1 MYTKITVGY
10 DGSDRALRGVE
21 EAADLATG
29 LGAALHIVTAVAK
42 DDLHGFGSSSDARWM
57 SDTEIARDM
66 LTNVAAKFSH
76 LNVTIAAV
84 QGTPATV
91 LVNEAVATNSDLI
104 VVGNK
109 NVQGITRI
117 LGCVAEGVAQK
128 AHCAVLLAKTG

>member
-10 DGSDRALRGVE
+10 DGSDRALRAVE

-29 LGAALHIVTAVAK
+29 LGSSLHIVTAVPR
-42 DDLHGFGSSSDARWM
+42 DELHGFCSSSDARWM

-76 LNVTIAAV
+76 LQVTIAAV
-84 QGTPATV
+84 KGAPATV
-91 LVNEAVATNSDLI
+91 LVNEAAETNSDLI

-128 AHCAVLLAKTG
+128 APCAVLISKTA

>member
-10 DGSDRALRGVE
+10 DGSDRALRAVE
-21 EAADLATG
+21 EAADLAAG
-29 LGAALHIVTAVAK
+29 LGASLHIVTAVPR
-42 DDLHGFGSSSDARWM
+42 DELHGFGASSDARWM

-76 LNVTIAAV
+76 LQVSIAAV
-84 QGTPATV
+84 KGAPATV
-91 LVNEAVATNSDLI
+91 LVNEAAETNSDLI

-128 AHCAVLLAKTG
+128 APCAVLISKTA